1 MIRELSILIPAYN
14 LCCVDLVRTLAGQVA
29 ALAINYEI
37 IVADDGSTSM
47 EAKTAN
53 RAINLISCC
62 RYWERPI
69 NVGRA
74 AIRNALARESR
85 FSHLLFIDGDM
96 TVIRPDFIEA
106 YLRVGDN
113 DVVDGGVKVCGD
125 SNALSRNLRFRY
137 EKAKEHLHTAER
149 RQASPYS
156 DFHTANFLVRRD
168 IMIAHGFDERF
179 SRYGYEDVAFGKEMK
194 RHGITILHIDNP
206 LGFSSFESN
215 KEFVGK
221 TDESLMTLV
230 DFADELQGFSRLL
243 DLAIRLRRLHLS
255 AFIVAFHKLFG
266 SSIRRNL
273 CGNNPR
279 LALFNIYKTGKLFYL
294 YK

>member
-113 DVVDGGVKVCGD
+113 DVVDGGVKICGD

-206 LGFSSFESN
+206 LGFSSFECN